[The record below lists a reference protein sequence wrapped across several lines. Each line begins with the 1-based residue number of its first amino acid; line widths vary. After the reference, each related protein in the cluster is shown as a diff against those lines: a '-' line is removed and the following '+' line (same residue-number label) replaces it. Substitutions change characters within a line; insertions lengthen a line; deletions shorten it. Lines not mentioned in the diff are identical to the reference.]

1 MKIRIDIEIPD
12 DVAKHHFY
20 GDRDCAKY
28 YFRESGIT
36 PLLEGLA
43 ESYEILKKGEE
54 ASSN

>member
-20 GDRDCAKY
+20 GDRDCARY

-36 PLLEGLA
+36 PLLEGLS
-43 ESYEILKKGEE
+43 ESYEIFEKKEKE
-54 ASSN
+54 IS